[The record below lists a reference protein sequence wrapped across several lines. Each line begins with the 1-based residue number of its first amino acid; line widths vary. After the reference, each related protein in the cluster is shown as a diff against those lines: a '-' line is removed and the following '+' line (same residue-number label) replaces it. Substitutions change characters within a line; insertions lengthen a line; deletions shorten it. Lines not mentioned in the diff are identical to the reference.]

1 MYFYFE
7 TRKNSGPASEEH
19 CHQSIGYPTIFLVR
33 VEKTSTAPFL
43 KREAGGAQVYV
54 SSLDLWVDMEPHMLQ
69 ADPSAVGIPQPASNG
84 YIFGWEPYYRYPSAP
99 LPYDPTKYEYSP
111 MAVLDYSLGDVTKGS
126 DGRIVAT
133 TSMADGVKAAYT
145 NESTDGVHFSPVND
159 PILNFESVTGL
170 GPLQQGLST
179 PSLYPGGTDS
189 CGRPWFY
196 IGYSN
201 VPYVDC
207 PCDEETGETACYCM
221 ASVRIGT
228 LFSTLGCPHPRP
240 VIRPIF
246 KGIMNLLNSAYVDG
260 DGDGTVDADILASLN
275 LLEEVGYERLNVI
288 GGQEEG
294 FPILMLAVGCHQ
306 KKNGKVECSSEDS
319 DLPGLLVDTCPAAC
333 YFTSRSA
340 HTFTRPLG
348 AAGRLGYPWVR
359 ANPLA

>member
-1 MYFYFE
+1 
-7 TRKNSGPASEEH
+7 
-19 CHQSIGYPTIFLVR
+19 
-33 VEKTSTAPFL
+33 
-43 KREAGGAQVYV
+43 
-54 SSLDLWVDMEPHMLQ
+54 
-69 ADPSAVGIPQPASNG
+69 
-84 YIFGWEPYYRYPSAP
+84 
-99 LPYDPTKYEYSP
+99 

-126 DGRIVAT
+126 DGRIIAT

-179 PSLYPGGTDS
+179 PSLYQGGTDS

-228 LFSTLGCPHPRP
+228 LFSSLGCPHPRP

-246 KGIMNLLNSAYVDG
+246 KGIMTLLNMAYVDG

-275 LLEEVGYERLNVI
+275 LMEEVGYERLNVI

-294 FPILMLAVGCHQ
+294 FPILVLAVGCHQ
-306 KKNGKVECSSEDS
+306 KKNGKVECSSEEN
-319 DLPGLLVDTCPAAC
+319 DLPGLLVDLENRRL
-333 YFTSRSA
+333 YLQDGF
-340 HTFTRPLG
+340 FE
-348 AAGRLGYPWVR
+348 AGETVDLQIILRAWDKDRDDKDKAKKPKECKKEDKCVR
-359 ANPLA
+359 VKIRVVD